1 MTDEKPILLR
11 PRRPKGQEKDESKI
25 WAKAFKGLIHVV
37 RMTSKRTGS
46 HRRKA
51 GRGSSGPLQASYR
64 QRCAVRVTY
73 SGNRVRGQ
81 WAAHGR
87 YIVRDSAVDIKN
99 GNGKPGFD
107 VAGPVPDVPAKLR
120 GWQSAGDPRLF
131 KLIVSPEFGDRVDI
145 QKLVREM
152 LTGMEADLGHR
163 LEWVAVVHSN
173 TQHPHA
179 HVALRGVAE
188 GEELRLDRDFVKHGI
203 RRRAEDECTVQLGF
217 RTHQDALEAEQREVG
232 QVRFT
237 SLDRQIARC
246 RPAAGHE
253 FFRFDLSAR
262 SRAQLRNRLF
272 VLQDLGLARRADQDA
287 WEVKADFDAVLR
299 GMQKLSDRQRMIAA
313 YGSLLSNPML
323 PIRYT
328 PPAEIS
334 ELTGRVIGHAHDDD
348 TDRAIMILEGADGFV
363 HVIPHDHRIASLRA
377 KGSLEPNRTVT
388 MRGSAAT
395 LVAHEN
401 RPSAEPPVGFGVRLT
416 YGVTRSPN
424 QKRNRVR

>member
-11 PRRPKGQEKDESKI
+11 PRHPRGQEKDESKV
-25 WAKAFKGLIHVV
+25 WAKAFKSLIHVV

-87 YIVRDSAVDIKN
+87 YIVRDSAVDIKSGN
-99 GNGKPGFD
+99 GNPGFD
-107 VAGPVPDVPAKLR
+107 VAGTVPDVPVKLR

-131 KLIVSPEFGDRVDI
+131 KLIVSPEFGERVDL

-152 LTGMEADLGHR
+152 MTGMEADLGRH

-179 HVALRGVAE
+179 HVALRGLAE
-188 GEELRLDRDFVKHGI
+188 GKELRLDRDYVKHGI

-246 RPAAGHE
+246 RPAAGQE

-262 SRAQLRNRLF
+262 SRVQLRNRLF
-272 VLQDLGLARRADQDA
+272 VLQDMGLARRADQDA
-287 WEVKADFDAVLR
+287 WDVKADFDAVLR

-313 YGSLLSNPML
+313 YGSLLSNPTL
-323 PIRYT
+323 PVRYT

-334 ELTGRVIGHAHDDD
+334 ELTGRVIGHAHDDG
-348 TDRAIMILEGADGFV
+348 TDRPAMILEGTDGFV
-363 HVIPHDHRIASLRA
+363 HVIPHDQTLERYRA
-377 KGSLEPNRTVT
+377 KGRLAV
-388 MRGSAAT
+388 AQLIT
-395 LVAHEN
+395 LKRIE
-401 RPSAEPPVGFGVRLT
+401 GRLT
-416 YGVTRSPN
+416 AHDSAVGVPDQTGIKSFQPPASRRTQRS
-424 QKRNRVR
+424 R